1 MTIIEFLNNPWVIA
15 LVFFYVGFYTC
26 KSTFDRLEQ
35 RYKDE
40 IDDLKK
46 NVADCNEEIQTLN
59 VQFGREDID
68 WEANM
73 WADEPTEKAE
83 A

>member
-1 MTIIEFLNNPWVIA
+1 MTIAEFINNPWVIA
-15 LVFFYVGFYTC
+15 LVFFYVGFYSC

-46 NVADCNEEIQTLN
+46 DVADCNEEITSLN
-59 VQFGREDID
+59 IKYGLEDMD
-68 WEANM
+68 WEADM
-73 WADEPTEKAE
+73 WADESIEKAE

>member
-1 MTIIEFLNNPWVIA
+1 MTIVELMNNPWVIA

-46 NVADCNEEIQTLN
+46 DVADCNEEIHTLN
-59 VQFGREDID
+59 VKYGLEDID
-68 WEANM
+68 WESNM
-73 WADEPTEKAE
+73 WMDDPIEKPE